1 IGLGLSI
8 AKGIV
13 EAHGGRIWVESEEGK
28 GSTFS
33 FTLALACAPRGIP
46 AGVRSDRPIAA
57 ATSRLYN
64 TGPNASQ
71 KHMPNGLDAKVNGS
85 GASRKSGEAPANVP
99 SSGDSAA
106 HASGAD
112 ADAALSDLAVA
123 NLGFAEDLYF
133 QFLND
138 PASVEPAWRRI
149 FEKLNGSNGNGM

>member
-1 IGLGLSI
+1 
-8 AKGIV
+8 
-13 EAHGGRIWVESEEGK
+13 
-28 GSTFS
+28 
-33 FTLALACAPRGIP
+33 
-46 AGVRSDRPIAA
+46 
-57 ATSRLYN
+57 
-64 TGPNASQ
+64 
-71 KHMPNGLDAKVNGS
+71 MPNGLDAKVNGS

-149 FEKLNGSNGNGM
+149 FEKLNGSNGNGMGASALVPPTAFTRSIFSGGTLAGSHTPGVGRRGQPHLGPVAVGTRPASGRGLSRARAT